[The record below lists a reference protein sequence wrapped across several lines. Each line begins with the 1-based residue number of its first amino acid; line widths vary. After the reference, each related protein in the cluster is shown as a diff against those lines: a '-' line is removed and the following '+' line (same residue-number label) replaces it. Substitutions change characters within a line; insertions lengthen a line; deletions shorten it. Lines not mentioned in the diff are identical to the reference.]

1 MASRTQRDQQETRH
15 LKKEGP
21 SEYHQ
26 TPNPKPLGTRTH
38 SRPQTAHLPIQTHC
52 HTPPYFLNLDPN
64 PSPFFPPS
72 YPTLS
77 LTTHPRMTWP
87 PKEARA
93 LTQRQEMVQKKSEST
108 PRPNSME
115 TETT

>member
-1 MASRTQRDQQETRH
+1 MIN
-15 LKKEGP
+15 KEPRRLEKERP

-38 SRPQTAHLPIQTHC
+38 SRPQTAYLPIQTHC
-52 HTPPYFLNLDPN
+52 LTPPYSLNLDPN
-64 PSPFFPPS
+64 HLPSFPLS

-77 LTTHPRMTWP
+77 LTTHPRTTWP

-93 LTQRQEMVQKKSEST
+93 LTQRWEMVQKKSEST
-108 PRPNSME
+108 PRLNSME

>member
-1 MASRTQRDQQETRH
+1 MIN
-15 LKKEGP
+15 KEPRRLEKERP

-38 SRPQTAHLPIQTHC
+38 SRPQTAYLPIQTHC
-52 HTPPYFLNLDPN
+52 LTPPYFLNLDPN
-64 PSPFFPPS
+64 HLPSFPLS

-77 LTTHPRMTWP
+77 LITHRTTWP

-93 LTQRQEMVQKKSEST
+93 LTVQKKSEST